1 MSGLIWNQDTELSK
15 DPPAWSLTGRMCLWS
30 DGSPA
35 HVQQERFR
43 RMGSGWEAYAQV
55 DRSERHRTR
64 KLSLTLR
71 LEAEVRSAWDLTIPK
86 QADHSFEQLSKY
98 LQLREWYQD
107 DLGVLY
113 LK

>member
-1 MSGLIWNQDTELSK
+1 MIWDQDTELQR
-15 DPPAWSLTGRMCLWS
+15 DPPQWSLTGKMCLWA

-43 RMGSGWEAYAQV
+43 LMGSGWEAYGQV
-55 DRSERHRTR
+55 SRSTRTGT
-64 KLSLTLR
+64 KYLAFTLR
-71 LEAEVRSAWDLTIPK
+71 LEAEVRAQWERDAIDPI
-86 QADHSFEQLSKY
+86 DHSFVQLSKY
-98 LQLREWYQD
+98 MMLREWYGD

>member
-1 MSGLIWNQDTELSK
+1 MIWDQEAELVK
-15 DPPAWSLTGRMCLWS
+15 DPPVWSLTGRMCLWA

-43 RMGSGWEAYAQV
+43 LMRTGWEAYALIS
-55 DRSERHRTR
+55 RSTQSGS
-64 KLSLTLR
+64 KWLPITLR
-71 LEAEVRSAWDLTIPK
+71 LEADVRALWEQTVPDSV
-86 QADHSFEQLSKY
+86 DHIFVQLSNY
-98 LQLREWYQD
+98 LLLREWYDD

>member
-1 MSGLIWNQDTELSK
+1 MIWDQEIELTR
-15 DPPAWSLTGRMCLWS
+15 DPPVWSLTGKMCLWA

-43 RMGSGWEAYAQV
+43 LMGSGWEAFAQV
-55 DRSERHRTR
+55 SRSTR
-64 KLSLTLR
+64 DGSKWLALTLR
-71 LEAEVRSAWDLTIPK
+71 LEADVRAEWEKASTDPVDRT
-86 QADHSFEQLSKY
+86 FMELSNY
-98 LQLREWYQD
+98 LLLREWYDD

>member
-1 MSGLIWNQDTELSK
+1 MIWDQDAELVR
-15 DPPAWSLTGRMCLWS
+15 DPPTWSLTGRMCLWA

-43 RMGSGWEAYAQV
+43 LMGQGWEAYAMV
-55 DRSERHRTR
+55 SRSTR
-64 KLSLTLR
+64 GGSRWLPITLR
-71 LEAEVRSAWDLTIPK
+71 LEADVRK
-86 QADHSFEQLSKY
+86 QWEQSDTDPVARVFDQLANY
-98 LQLREWYQD
+98 LLLREWYDD

>member
-1 MSGLIWNQDTELSK
+1 MIWDQEAELVK
-15 DPPAWSLTGRMCLWS
+15 DPPAWSLTGRMCLWA

-43 RMGSGWEAYAQV
+43 LMGSGWEAYALV
-55 DRSERHRTR
+55 SRSMQSSS
-64 KLSLTLR
+64 KWLPVTLR
-71 LEAEVRSAWDLTIPK
+71 LEAGVRAQWD
-86 QADHSFEQLSKY
+86 QQVADPADRIFVQLSNY
-98 LQLREWYQD
+98 LLLREWYGD

>member
-1 MSGLIWNQDTELSK
+1 MIWDQEAELVK
-15 DPPAWSLTGRMCLWS
+15 DPPTWSLTGRMCLWA

-43 RMGSGWEAYAQV
+43 LMGSGWEAYALV
-55 DRSERHRTR
+55 SRSTESGTR
-64 KLSLTLR
+64 WLAITLR
-71 LEAEVRSAWDLTIPK
+71 LEADVRAQLDAKVADPIDRILT
-86 QADHSFEQLSKY
+86 QLSNY
-98 LQLREWYQD
+98 LLLREWYDD